1 MDVNTIRIIALGNM
15 KGDGDLMLKPASKNE
30 PEKIFVRKGS
40 TTIFHKL
47 ADKLRGIQK
56 APVEVDLAIRRIS
69 NNEAFENIKNK
80 FTPSNPSI
88 EVPYTND
95 SYYLKNPIIFVSNIL
110 NESQIDYI
118 KHNSSFISK
127 NNSSPNSSV
136 ARNNSGSSHTTNDVI
151 PYAPTDEVGPPP
163 PNYIP
168 DPPSI
173 KQIRISNLERA
184 MDLGGMNFHKNNPNY
199 EQLNR
204 QKEFVKTTIKLIA
217 STSTL
222 KKSERITVGRGSV
235 TDLKL
240 ELLKEFQILLGM
252 ATDSNYK
259 QENLS
264 KRFSDLNIALEQID
278 FIPEENSN

>member
-1 MDVNTIRIIALGNM
+1 
-15 KGDGDLMLKPASKNE
+15 
-30 PEKIFVRKGS
+30 
-40 TTIFHKL
+40 
-47 ADKLRGIQK
+47 
-56 APVEVDLAIRRIS
+56 
-69 NNEAFENIKNK
+69 
-80 FTPSNPSI
+80 
-88 EVPYTND
+88 
-95 SYYLKNPIIFVSNIL
+95 
-110 NESQIDYI
+110 
-118 KHNSSFISK
+118 
-127 NNSSPNSSV
+127 
-136 ARNNSGSSHTTNDVI
+136 
-151 PYAPTDEVGPPP
+151 
-163 PNYIP
+163 
-168 DPPSI
+168 
-173 KQIRISNLERA
+173 

-222 KKSERITVGRGSV
+222 KKSERISAGRGSL

-264 KRFSDLNIALEQID
+264 KRFSDLNTALEQID